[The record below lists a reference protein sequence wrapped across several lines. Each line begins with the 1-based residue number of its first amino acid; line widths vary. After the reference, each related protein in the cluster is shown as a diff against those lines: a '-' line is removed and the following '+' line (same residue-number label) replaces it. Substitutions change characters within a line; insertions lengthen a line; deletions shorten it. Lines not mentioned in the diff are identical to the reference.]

1 MREKSYS
8 SGDDKADSRG
18 REKSPTV
25 QEMIR
30 LTQEEQRTVLQD
42 TEDRTDLG
50 RENCPT
56 GHGNDRADLREREN
70 SPRGHGDDRADLRG
84 TEKSPRGHGEDRT
97 DLGER
102 TVLQDTGRIGH
113 T

>member
-30 LTQEEQRTVLQD
+30 LTQEE
-42 TEDRTDLG
+42 
-50 RENCPT
+50 
-56 GHGNDRADLREREN
+56 
-70 SPRGHGDDRADLRG
+70 
-84 TEKSPRGHGEDRT
+84 
-97 DLGER
+97 ER
-102 TVLQDTGRIGH
+102 TVLQETGRI
-113 T
+113 